1 MKRALTGGFA
11 AALLGLAMLPAHA
24 AIISSTADS
33 VTLDGS
39 GPSTSFTTSYDQV
52 QSGVTLNSTITWNL
66 LSFSS
71 SSVLFRIDVANDSP
85 LSSTRLVSFGVDNV
99 DPNLKGATASNDWA
113 ATRNTTF
120 PGFQTVELCVW
131 DGQNCSGGGNDGVR
145 GGNSESLFLSLSFAE
160 GTLRQLTLENFYFR
174 WQTAT
179 GSFTREACVGDCGP
193 PSQVPEPATLGLLG
207 LGLLG
212 TAALRRRRRG

>member
-1 MKRALTGGFA
+1 MNRTLTHGLA
-11 AALLGLAMLPAHA
+11 ATLLGLAMLPAHG
-24 AIISSTADS
+24 AIISTTADS

-39 GPSTSFTTSYDQV
+39 GSGTSFTTTYNQV
-52 QSGVTLNSTITWNL
+52 QSGVTLNSTITWTL
-66 LSFSS
+66 QSFTSS
-71 SSVLFRIDVANDSP
+71 SAQFRVDIANASP

-99 DPNLKGATASNDWA
+99 DPNLTSASANSGWY

-131 DGQNCSGGGNDGVR
+131 DGQNCSGGGNQGVY
-145 GGNSESLFLSLSFAE
+145 GGGSESLLLTLGFSPGS
-160 GTLRQLTLENFYFR
+160 LRQLTLENFYFR

-179 GSFTREACVGDCGP
+179 GSFTREACVGTCGSTP
-193 PSQVPEPATLGLLG
+193 VPEPATLGLLG

-212 TAALRRRRRG
+212 TAALRRRKTA